1 MHLGRETEEEK
12 RFDAANKDLTK
23 TMLFTNRVMRH
34 FMMPGMMLIM
44 NLLTV
49 GIVWVGAHKIDAGSM
64 QVGSMTAFITYA
76 MMIVMAFLMLTA
88 MSIMLPRAAVAAER
102 IDEVIRTESSI
113 EDAKI
118 RKN

>member
-1 MHLGRETEEEK
+1 
-12 RFDAANKDLTK
+12 
-23 TMLFTNRVMRH
+23 MLFTNRVMT

-76 MMIVMAFLMLTA
+76 MMIVMAIFNA
-88 MSIMLPRAAVAAER
+88 DSNVDHASACSSSS
-102 IDEVIRTESSI
+102 RTY
-113 EDAKI
+113 
-118 RKN
+118 R